1 MPARNC
7 GANFISPPKDESG
20 ADEGV
25 TIVEGHEYAESV
37 TDPNPP
43 SGWYNNSYG
52 EIGDIC
58 AWTERSERSLRK
70 EVLLGAAGCSA
81 TPASLAFTPIRNDLT
96 SYGSNHRLKPKEKG
110 PLDYRAALVFSTVIA
125 GGRSNV

>member
-1 MPARNC
+1 MPDAGGNC
-7 GANFISPPKDESG
+7 GASIISPPSDETG

-43 SGWYNNSYG
+43 SGWYNNQYG

-58 AWTERSERSLRK
+58 AWTNIQNDPYGKKSYTAQPEFSN
-70 EVLLGAAGCSA
+70 
-81 TPASLAFTPIRNDLT
+81 ASQSCVH
-96 SYGSNHRLKPKEKG
+96 SYP
-110 PLDYRAALVFSTVIA
+110 
-125 GGRSNV
+125 